1 MMKTLLLIL
10 LISTLAHSK
19 TFEQA
24 FNVEIIKPKMQMQK
38 ITKSYYAT
46 TAYDEQKIYEVV
58 LRFDGNIENLEANEL
73 YKSVKK
79 GQRLFDIY
87 SKEIYTLKKE
97 LESTKNLQTLNA
109 TILQKLKL
117 YEVEEKAI
125 ASKDAAI
132 PFYSKYSGKIIQKNI
147 YEGSYAK
154 AGTTLLRIVD
164 DSLMWVVAKVY
175 QKDIEF
181 VYKGMNAL
189 IDVEGLS
196 EPIAAKVDKIYP
208 KMNKEN
214 LTFDVRMS
222 VKNFN
227 SKIFPDMFAKVSF
240 SKKVSQ
246 ALTLPK
252 DAVIKRADKF
262 YVFVK
267 ISQSE
272 YEPREVG
279 AKYIGG
285 YYRILHG
292 LDESSEVAQNAL
304 FLLDSDAITN
314 GSYMSEE
321 W

>member
-10 LISTLAHSK
+10 LSFAFVEAK

-24 FNVEIIKPKMQMQK
+24 FNIQIIKPKMQMQK

-46 TAYDEQKIYEVV
+46 TSYDEQKIYEIV

-73 YKSVKK
+73 YKSLKK

-97 LESTKNLQTLNA
+97 LDSTRNFQTLNA
-109 TILQKLKL
+109 TLLEKLKL
-117 YEVEEKAI
+117 YELDERAI
-125 ASKDAAI
+125 SSKDAAV
-132 PFYSKYSGKIIQKNI
+132 PYYSKYSGKIIQKNI

-154 AGTTLLRIVD
+154 AGSMLLRIVD
-164 DSLMWVVAKVY
+164 DSSMLVIAKVY
-175 QKDIEF
+175 QRDIEF
-181 VYKGMNAL
+181 VSEGMQAL

-196 EPIAAKVDKIYP
+196 EPIVAKVGKIYP
-208 KMNKEN
+208 KINKED
-214 LTFDVRMS
+214 LTFDVRLD
-222 VKNFN
+222 VKNQN
-227 SKIFPDMFAKVSF
+227 SKIFPDMFAKVTL
-240 SKKVSQ
+240 SKHLTS

-262 YVFVK
+262 YVFSK
-267 ISQSE
+267 ISHSE
-272 YEPREVG
+272 YEPKEIE
-279 AKYIGG
+279 AEYIGG
-285 YYRILHG
+285 YYRVLSGI
-292 LDESSEVAQNAL
+292 DESSEVAKNAL
-304 FLLDSDAITN
+304 FLLDSDAVTN